1 MERLEKGGAYHFISI
16 PYYKVCATHDEHFES
31 DDDRF
36 DAGNY
41 FVDKRAACKCFN
53 KIDSAH
59 GERLREIAKER
70 KNTIGAFTQRCIS
83 LALAVGV
90 KDADTG
96 KKPTPKNIVG
106 ELVKANKARKE
117 RLDALSDE
125 SHVIYE
131 SIREIIR
138 KSRKTL

>member
-59 GERLREIAKER
+59 GDRLREIAKER
-70 KNTIGAFTQRCIS
+70 KNTIGAFTQKAIS
-83 LALAVGV
+83 LALKA
-90 KDADTG
+90 KAEDA
-96 KKPTPKNIVG
+96 PSQM
-106 ELVKANKARKE
+106 ELVAELVEANDIRKQ

-125 SHVIYE
+125 THVIYE

>member
-1 MERLEKGGAYHFISI
+1 MERLSKGGAYHFISI
-16 PYYKVCATHDEHFES
+16 PYYKVCATHDEHFDS
-31 DDDRF
+31 DDERF

-41 FVDKRAACKCFN
+41 FLDKRAAQICFN

-59 GERLREIAKER
+59 GERLREIARER
-70 KNTIGAFTQRCIS
+70 
-83 LALAVGV
+83 
-90 KDADTG
+90 
-96 KKPTPKNIVG
+96 KNIVG
-106 ELVKANKARKE
+106 AFMQKCVTLALKAKAAGAPGHSEIVDELVEANDTRKK

>member
-1 MERLEKGGAYHFISI
+1 MERLSKGGDYYFISI

-31 DDDRF
+31 DDERF

-41 FVDKRAACKCFN
+41 FLDKRAAQICFN

-59 GERLREIAKER
+59 GERLREIARER
-70 KNTIGAFTQRCIS
+70 KNTVGAFTQKCIS
-83 LALAVGV
+83 LALSMGVG
-90 KDADTG
+90 DAATK
-96 KKPTPKNIVG
+96 KKPTPKKIVD
-106 ELVKANKARKE
+106 ELVEANDSRKK